1 MPHERR
7 RVTIEEP
14 PMKNKQPVP
23 HPLHGHAHKRKYEK
37 RLFRSRHKSIG
48 QPPGSL
54 IHIGE

>member
-1 MPHERR
+1 
-7 RVTIEEP
+7 
-14 PMKNKQPVP
+14 MKNKQPVP